1 MSTTRVDGQG
11 VWRIED
17 DGLEMLIEPSPAYLA
32 RKAEIAVELD
42 QLAADQV
49 EPDPVAV
56 AAEAIRDEITTRLA
70 PSGVN
75 SIAEV
80 KAAVIE
86 GLDAAVARLS

>member
-1 MSTTRVDGQG
+1 MNERTDGAG
-11 VWRIED
+11 VWRI
-17 DGLEMLIEPSPAYLA
+17 GGG
-32 RKAEIAVELD
+32 AEILVDATPEFLAWKATVGAQLEEAAV
-42 QLAADQV
+42 A

-80 KAAVIE
+80 KAAVID